1 MIDRRRLLLALTS
14 GLAVTGLGTSKAL
27 AVLASERTAA
37 MPSLEVLGAEL
48 SAAMDHRWQMQQPL
62 LWLRRNRPAPATD
75 AEIAA
80 YKQAY
85 AEMLAAAE
93 RFMARPSD
101 DKKDLLLKYGM
112 LEELL
117 YEMPDGESY
126 AGIRR
131 FNRWLYEIEQ
141 EECRLKAGIHF
152 WWRDGARG
160 GLPLIDDRS
169 VWWRNGQWEPLRR
182 STKSAA

>member
-1 MIDRRRLLLALTS
+1 RMVDRRRLLLALTS

-37 MPSLEVLGAEL
+37 MPSLKVLCEEL
-48 SAAMDHRWQMQQPL
+48 SAAIDKRWTMREPL
-62 LWLRRNRPAPATD
+62 LWIRRNRPPPTD
-75 AEIAA
+75 AQVAA
-80 YKQAY
+80 HKQAY
-85 AEMLAAAE
+85 SDMIVAAE

-101 DKKDLLLKYGM
+101 DKDDVLLKYGM

-131 FNRWLYEIEQ
+131 FNRWLYEI
-141 EECRLKAGIHF
+141 
-152 WWRDGARG
+152 
-160 GLPLIDDRS
+160 
-169 VWWRNGQWEPLRR
+169 
-182 STKSAA
+182 

>member
-1 MIDRRRLLLALTS
+1 MIDRRGMLLALTS
-14 GLAVTGLGTSKAL
+14 GLAVMGVSTSKAL
-27 AVLASERTAA
+27 AAALSRGTAA
-37 MPSLEVLGAEL
+37 MPSLKVLCEEL
-48 SAAMDHRWQMQQPL
+48 SAAIDKRWTMREPL
-62 LWLRRNRPAPATD
+62 LWIRRNRPPPTD
-75 AEIAA
+75 AQVAA
-80 YKQAY
+80 HKQAY
-85 AEMLAAAE
+85 SDMIAAAE

-141 EECRLKAGIHF
+141 EERRLKAGIHF

-160 GLPLIDDRS
+160 GLPLIDDRL
-169 VWWRNGQWEPLRR
+169 VWWRDGQWKPLRR
-182 STKSAA
+182 ST

>member
-1 MIDRRRLLLALTS
+1 MASAVDTGEQMAGARL
-14 GLAVTGLGTSKAL
+14 G
-27 AVLASERTAA
+27 
-37 MPSLEVLGAEL
+37 
-48 SAAMDHRWQMQQPL
+48 
-62 LWLRRNRPAPATD
+62 LRRNRPAPATD